1 MLDGLED
8 SLGLLIVAAVF
19 LFAVL
24 VVLSQTVRI
33 VSQGNAGIVERL
45 GRYSRTLEP
54 GLHLLFPF
62 LDRLRRPLV
71 DLREQV
77 VAFPPHP
84 VITQDNVTISID
96 TVFYFTITDPF
107 RATYEVA
114 HLLVAVEQL
123 TVTTLRNVIG
133 SLSLEET
140 LTSRDKINADLRIV
154 LDEATERWGI
164 RVNRIELKSIDPP
177 ASIQEAMEKQMRAE
191 RDRRAVILEAEGQKQ
206 SQILTAEGHKQS
218 QILTAE
224 GDRQGAVL
232 RADGEREAK
241 ILIAQGQAEAT
252 RATFQAIHDGRPT
265 ADLLTFQYI
274 EALPKLA
281 DGQGVTLMLVPA
293 EAVGAMGTLAA
304 LGGALRA
311 GGDAAAADAPPP
323 RSP

>member
-1 MLDGLED
+1 VLDGLDD
-8 SLGLLIVAAVF
+8 SFGVLVVAAVF

-24 VVLSQTVRI
+24 VVLAQTVRI

-54 GLHLLFPF
+54 GLHFLFPF
-62 LDRLRRPLV
+62 LDRLRKPLV

-77 VAFPPHP
+77 VAFQPQP

-177 ASIQEAMEKQMRAE
+177 SSIQEAMEKQMRAE
-191 RDRRAVILEAEGQKQ
+191 RDRRAAILTAEGQKQ
-206 SQILTAEGHKQS
+206 AQILTAEGHKSS

-232 RADGEREAK
+232 RADGEREAT

-252 RATFQAIHDGRPT
+252 RQTFQAVHDGRPT
-265 ADLLTFQYI
+265 ADLLTYRYI

-281 DGQGVTLMLVPA
+281 DGKGMTLMLVPA

-311 GGDAAAADAPPP
+311 GGDVAATDE
-323 RSP
+323 SPGST

>member
-1 MLDGLED
+1 MLDGLDD
-8 SLGLLIVAAVF
+8 SFGVLVVAAVF

-24 VVLSQTVRI
+24 VVLAQTVRI

-54 GLHLLFPF
+54 GLHFLFPF
-62 LDRLRRPLV
+62 LDRLRKPLV

-77 VAFPPHP
+77 VAFQPHP

-177 ASIQEAMEKQMRAE
+177 SSIQEAMEKQMRAE
-191 RDRRAVILEAEGQKQ
+191 RDRRAAIL
-206 SQILTAEGHKQS
+206 
-218 QILTAE
+218 
-224 GDRQGAVL
+224 
-232 RADGEREAK
+232 
-241 ILIAQGQAEAT
+241 
-252 RATFQAIHDGRPT
+252 DGR
-265 ADLLTFQYI
+265 
-274 EALPKLA
+274 
-281 DGQGVTLMLVPA
+281 G
-293 EAVGAMGTLAA
+293 
-304 LGGALRA
+304 R
-311 GGDAAAADAPPP
+311 
-323 RSP
+323 RSSRRS